1 VLIKLHVAISQ
12 WVYDLETREE
22 GQTLVEYGLILA
34 FVSVVAVLALTNLGT
49 KITSLISQVISGL

>member
-12 WVYDLETREE
+12 WVYDLETSEE

-34 FVSVVAVLALTNLGT
+34 FVSVVAVLALTSLGT